1 MDINACNTE
10 YAASVMVYGRKL
22 FYSYKACGSTDEF
35 SVGLKRGSSRC
46 AAGMQPNEAD
56 ADKCEVC
63 PAGTAKAAVG
73 NKACVSCAPGRFA
86 KGSALECS
94 PCAEGTFVAIAG
106 ASQCARCPA
115 ALSSAEGASECSLCA
130 AGYFDAGLGAG
141 CEVCPEWAECSSHNL
156 TLQTVPLK
164 PGYWRL
170 SVNTADARA
179 CSTDTSNGSSCL
191 GGLLGASAAR
201 TGDDPGGSA

>member
-22 FYSYKACGSTDEF
+22 FYSYKACGSADEF
-35 SVGLKRGSSRC
+35 SVGLKRGRSRC

-141 CEVCPEWAECSSHNL
+141 RRDRIRRFFPARGAHRDTLDFHFRKAATEIVRTYEIWYKAAEQC
-156 TLQTVPLK
+156 
-164 PGYWRL
+164 Y
-170 SVNTADARA
+170 
-179 CSTDTSNGSSCL
+179 
-191 GGLLGASAAR
+191 
-201 TGDDPGGSA
+201 